1 MRQEL
6 SVVLEIHAF
15 IFDLDGV
22 ITDTAEL
29 HYLSWKRL
37 ADEENLPFTREDN
50 EHLRGVSRRESL
62 SRLLKGRPIDE
73 ETALAW
79 MTRKN
84 RYYRDYLQRLTPADR
99 LPGVVEFL
107 NDARAAGIRIGLGSA
122 SRNARDVLERL
133 ELLPTFDAVGDG
145 NSVVNTKPAPDLF
158 LWVAGR
164 LNVSPLQAVVFEDAE
179 AGIDAALAGG
189 FWTVGIGTANI
200 HRAHVVVPSL
210 AETNVDAI
218 LAQIN
223 AAQARTIPAR

>member
-1 MRQEL
+1 MTI
-6 SVVLEIHAF
+6 EIRAF

-37 ADEENLPFTREDN
+37 ADEENLPFSREDN
-50 EHLRGVSRRESL
+50 EQLRGVSRRESL
-62 SRLLKGRPIDE
+62 NRLLKGRAIDE
-73 ETALAW
+73 HTAVAW

-84 RYYRDYLQRLTPADR
+84 GYYRDYLPRLTPADR
-99 LPGVVEFL
+99 LPGAAEFL
-107 NDARAAGIRIGLGSA
+107 NQAHAAGILLGLGSA

-133 ELLPTFDAVGDG
+133 GIAEIFDAIGDG

-189 FWTVGIGTANI
+189 FWTVGIGTANVQ
-200 HRAHVVVPSL
+200 RAHIVVPGL
-210 AETNVDAI
+210 GDTNVPSI
-218 LAQIN
+218 LEQLT
-223 AAQARTIPAR
+223 AAPGNTTAR